1 MERNWTREETI
12 VAFNV
17 YCKIPFKESS
27 KTNPTIIQYAHLLG
41 RSPSALNMKIGNLG
55 RLDPTLKAQGI
66 TGLVHGARIEQKVW
80 DEFYA
85 NPDKFAYESE
95 CLIAKL
101 SHRSIEETANIDTTN
116 LPIGEER
123 ISVVKQ
129 RVNQSFFRSAVL
141 NSYNSQ
147 CCISGIKAPELLES
161 CHIVDWAED
170 NINRTNPENGLC
182 LNALFHRAYDKH
194 LLGITPDCEIVI
206 SDRMLAGIV
215 DQNFTSYL
223 SNLNGRKILLPSRFY
238 PKRDFLDIH
247 YQKFLQA
254 Q

>member
-1 MERNWTREETI
+1 M
-12 VAFNV
+12 
-17 YCKIPFKESS
+17 
-27 KTNPTIIQYAHLLG
+27 
-41 RSPSALNMKIGNLG
+41 
-55 RLDPTLKAQGI
+55 
-66 TGLVHGARIEQKVW
+66 
-80 DEFYA
+80 
-85 NPDKFAYESE
+85 
-95 CLIAKL
+95 
-101 SHRSIEETANIDTTN
+101 
-116 LPIGEER
+116 
-123 ISVVKQ
+123 
-129 RVNQSFFRSAVL
+129 